1 MSRRVQKVM
10 ETRVEEIRM
19 AKAKGRGDQGRSR
32 KKMEGVRNE
41 KEKGEENS
49 RGKES
54 GRRMG
59 DLG

>member
-1 MSRRVQKVM
+1 MPK
-10 ETRVEEIRM
+10 
-19 AKAKGRGDQGRSR
+19 KSR
-32 KKMEGVRNE
+32 KKMRGAENE

-54 GRRMG
+54 GRRMR